1 MAIILVMGIRQEKF
15 AGIIQQHLADI
26 FLKESGSFNN
36 AFITIS
42 KVEISPDLGY
52 AKVFLSFLN
61 TANKTELL
69 DLINFNNKEIRRRL
83 ASKIKNQARIVPEL
97 TFFVDESLDYVFHME
112 KVMQKVKEEDE
123 KKGK

>member
-1 MAIILVMGIRQEKF
+1 MSIRQEKF

-26 FLKESGSFNN
+26 FLKDSGSFNN

-61 TANKTELL
+61 AQNKTELL
-69 DLINFNNKEIRRRL
+69 DLINFNNREIRRRL
-83 ASKIKNQARIVPEL
+83 ATKIKNQARIVPEL

-112 KVMQKVKEEDE
+112 KVMQKVKDEDE
-123 KKGK
+123 KKANKNKK

>member
-1 MAIILVMGIRQEKF
+1 MGIRQEKF

-112 KVMQKVKEEDE
+112 KVMEKVKEEDE

>member
-1 MAIILVMGIRQEKF
+1 MSIRQEKF
-15 AGIIQQHLADI
+15 AGIIQKYLSEI
-26 FLKESGSFNN
+26 FLREGSTFNN

-61 TANKTELL
+61 APNKLEILK
-69 DLINFNNKEIRRRL
+69 LINLNNKEIRHKL
-83 ASKIKNQARIVPEL
+83 AIKIKNQARIIPEL

-112 KVMQKVKEEDE
+112 EVMKKVKEEDE
-123 KKGK
+123 NKGK

>member
-1 MAIILVMGIRQEKF
+1 MSIRQEKF

-26 FLKESGSFNN
+26 FLKDSGSFNN

-61 TANKTELL
+61 AQNKTELL
-69 DLINFNNKEIRRRL
+69 DLINFNNREIRRRL
-83 ASKIKNQARIVPEL
+83 ATKIKNQARIVPEL
-97 TFFVDESLDYVFHME
+97 SFFVDESLDYVFHME
-112 KVMQKVKEEDE
+112 KVMQKVKDEDE
-123 KKGK
+123 KNFKPGQNG

>member
-1 MAIILVMGIRQEKF
+1 MGIRQEKF

-61 TANKTELL
+61 SSNKTELL

-112 KVMQKVKEEDE
+112 KVMQKVKDEDE

>member
-1 MAIILVMGIRQEKF
+1 MSIRQEKF
-15 AGIIQQHLADI
+15 AGIIQQHLSDI
-26 FLKESGSFNN
+26 FLREGNTFNN

-61 TANKTELL
+61 ATNKVEILK
-69 DLINFNNKEIRRRL
+69 LINVHNKEIRHKL
-83 ASKIKNQARIVPEL
+83 ANKIKNQARIVPEL

-112 KVMQKVKEEDE
+112 EVMKKVKEEDE
-123 KKGK
+123 NKGK

>member
-1 MAIILVMGIRQEKF
+1 MSIRQEKF

-26 FLKESGSFNN
+26 FLKDSGSFNN

-61 TANKTELL
+61 AQNKTELL
-69 DLINFNNKEIRRRL
+69 DLINFNNREIRRRL
-83 ASKIKNQARIVPEL
+83 ATKIKNQARIVPEL
-97 TFFVDESLDYVFHME
+97 SFFVDESLDFI
-112 KVMQKVKEEDE
+112 KFF
-123 KKGK
+123 